1 MSGKCGWRVRW
12 AVLVSLL
19 FFSVFGAQAQECD
32 SRLLVSGYESNVH
45 VYDACSGTF
54 LRILD
59 ADRRLL
65 GPQAAKIG
73 PDGRLWVVSEGM
85 DRILRYNAETLDYI
99 DTFAVLPP
107 GWNVTGIAF
116 GLGRDEVYFSSYKR
130 NVLRRYAIST
140 GEAKGDIALRGV
152 AGPDNG
158 LMTGPDGLI
167 YIPGYDSNNVGVY
180 IPGSGEVVPY
190 IGVGANG
197 LRNTRGLLVS
207 PDSEKIY
214 VTGEGSGQVLRF
226 NFPTGAFD
234 KVIRT
239 GLNRPTG
246 LAWGVDGS
254 LLVASR
260 AGVLKLD
267 PESGAD
273 RGILVGA
280 GSGGLAGPTYAAV
293 IPVRTETPVPN
304 GDRIGSQYW
313 LTAVGRLNGNSAELE
328 AHTALGAAFGPAFD
342 PGQIRKPRWG
352 SLRLTFTS
360 CTEAQLS
367 WNSTGENTANFGNG
381 GYRLERIINNPLVA
395 ECQRTGMAAAP
406 NTSWL
411 SGTWYGGPTRD
422 GEGFMLD
429 SDGNGLIFLT
439 WFTYRPAGT

>member
-1 MSGKCGWRVRW
+1 MSSKRVWRW

-19 FFSVFGAQAQECD
+19 FFSVFGAQAQECS

-45 VYDACSGTF
+45 VYDACSGSF

-73 PDGRLWVVSEGM
+73 PDGRLWVISEGM
-85 DRILRYNAETLDYI
+85 DQVLRYDAGTLDFV
-99 DTFAVLPP
+99 DVFARLPP
-107 GWNVTGIAF
+107 AWGVTGLAF
-116 GLGRDEVYFSSYKR
+116 TQNEVYFSSYNR
-130 NVLRRYAIST
+130 NVLRRYALSG
-140 GEAKGDIALRGV
+140 GESLGDIPLRGV

-158 LMTGPDGLI
+158 FMTGPDGAL
-167 YIPGYDSNNVGVY
+167 YIPGYDSSNVGRYDPASGNITPFVG
-180 IPGSGEVVPY
+180 PGS
-190 IGVGANG
+190 NG
-197 LRNTRGLLVS
+197 LRAARGLLLA
-207 PDSEKIY
+207 PDGSKIY
-214 VTGEGSGQVLRF
+214 LTGELSGQVLRY
-226 NFPTGAFD
+226 NFPSGSFD

-246 LAWGVDGS
+246 MAWGVDGS

-260 AGVLKLD
+260 NGVLKLD
-267 PESGAD
+267 PDSGGD
-273 RGILVGA
+273 RGVLVTA
-280 GSGGLAGPTYAAV
+280 GSGGLNGPTYAAV
-293 IPVRTETPVPN
+293 IPARVENPQPN
-304 GDRIGSQYW
+304 ADRIGSQYW
-313 LTAVGRLNGNSAELE
+313 LTAVGRLNGNSADLE
-328 AHTALGAAFGPAFD
+328 AHTALGAAFGAAFN
-342 PGQIRKPRWG
+342 PSQISKPRWG
-352 SLRLTFTS
+352 SMRLTFTS

-367 WNSTGENTANFGNG
+367 WNSSGDNTANFGNG

-439 WFTYRPAGT
+439 WFTYRPPGF

>member
-1 MSGKCGWRVRW
+1 MSSKRVWRW

-19 FFSVFGAQAQECD
+19 FFSVFGAQAQECS

-45 VYDACSGTF
+45 VYDACSGSF

-85 DRILRYNAETLDYI
+85 DKILRYDAETLDYI
-99 DTFAVLPP
+99 DTFADLPP

-116 GLGRDEVYFSSYKR
+116 AGFGRDDVYFSSYKR
-130 NVLRRYAIST
+130 NVLRRYSIST
-140 GEAKGDIALRGV
+140 REAKGDIALPGLE
-152 AGPDNG
+152 GPDNG
-158 LMTGPDGLI
+158 MTAGPDGLI
-167 YIPGYDSNNVGVY
+167 YIPGYDSSSVSVYLPNTGDVRPYVG
-180 IPGSGEVVPY
+180 PGS
-190 IGVGANG
+190 NG
-197 LRNTRGLLVS
+197 LRAARGLLLS
-207 PDSEKIY
+207 PDSEYMY
-214 VTGEGSGQVLRF
+214 VTGELSGQVLRYRF
-226 NFPTGAFD
+226 GSGGFD

-246 LAWGVDGS
+246 MAWGVDGS

-260 AGVLKLD
+260 NGVLKLD

-273 RGILVGA
+273 RGVLVAA

-293 IPVRTETPVPN
+293 IPVRAEPPVPY

-313 LTAVGRLNGNSAELE
+313 LTAVGRLNGSSAELE
-328 AHTALGAAFGPAFD
+328 AHTALGAAFGAAFN
-342 PGQIRKPRWG
+342 PSQITKPRWG

-367 WNSTGENTANFGNG
+367 WNSTGDNTANFGNG
-381 GYRLERIINNPLVA
+381 GYRLERIISNPLVA

-411 SGTWYGGPTRD
+411 SGTWYGGPSRD

-439 WFTYRPAGT
+439 WFTYRPPGF